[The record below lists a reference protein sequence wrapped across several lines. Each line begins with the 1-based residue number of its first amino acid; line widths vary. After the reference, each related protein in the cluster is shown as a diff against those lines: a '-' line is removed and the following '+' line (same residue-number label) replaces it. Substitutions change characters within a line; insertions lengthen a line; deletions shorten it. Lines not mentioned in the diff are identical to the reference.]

1 MSETKVTTVTN
12 EATPDKKT
20 LEVFLGAPAAKPW
33 YKRPV
38 YLIGLVVLVGLLF
51 LLSRCFVGAAEGGYA
66 TEAARRGNLRVTVSA
81 TGNLQP
87 TNEVQVGSE
96 QSGLVTQVF
105 VDNNDRVTRGQ
116 PLARL
121 DTARLQD
128 TITQAQA
135 GLASAQAQVA
145 TAQAS
150 AAQARANL
158 ARQEEVWRI
167 SNHRVPSETELD
179 AARAENRRAIAG
191 VRSAEAQ
198 VSQARAQ
205 LSSAQ
210 TNLSKATIYSPV
222 TGVVLSRQI
231 DPGQTVAASFQ
242 APVLFRIAEDL
253 SAMKLEV
260 RVDEADVG
268 QVHEGQ
274 RASFTVDAY
283 PGRTFDAAVTRI
295 DVGANA
301 SGSTASGAS
310 STNAAATGSGSVV
323 AYTAELA
330 VQNPDLLLRPGM
342 TATAEIVTTEKP
354 NALLVPNAALRW
366 SPERD
371 AASQRQTGATSVL
384 LPRPGRGGRGGG
396 GRGGAGGGGG
406 GGRQV
411 AIGRGSRQ
419 TVYVLGADGQPAP
432 VRVIVGE
439 SNGSE
444 TEIVGGELREGQE
457 VITARLAPGQTQDKS
472 ERPRRGDGQGR
483 GQGQGGGR
491 WRDRGGQAQQ
501 NGVQPQPAAPPP
513 PAGGQSPPQ
522 VQGGQSPGAQSP
534 QAQRGQSPPAQ
545 GQSPAAARGERGA
558 GPGGGRG
565 GGMRGPG
572 GQRLRDMT
580 PEQRRA
586 FIESLTP
593 EQREQMRARRE
604 QWRQRRQAEG
614 GSPPDGQ

>member
-1 MSETKVTTVTN
+1 MNEVSKTTVTN
-12 EATPDKKT
+12 EASTDKKS
-20 LEVFLGAPAAKPW
+20 LEVFLGAPAARPW
-33 YKRPV
+33 YKRPLYIV
-38 YLIGLVVLVGLLF
+38 GLVGLVLVLL
-51 LLSRCFVGAAEGGYA
+51 LLSQCFMGTAPGGYA
-66 TEAARRGNLRVTVSA
+66 TETVRRGNLRVTVSA

-105 VDNNDRVTRGQ
+105 VDNNDRVIAGQ

-121 DTARLQD
+121 DTSRLQD

-135 GLASAQAQVA
+135 GLAAAQAQVA

-179 AARAENRRAIAG
+179 AARAEARRANAS
-191 VRSAEAQ
+191 VTAAQAQ
-198 VSQARAQ
+198 VAQARAQ

-242 APVLFRIAEDL
+242 APVLFTIAEDL
-253 SAMKLEV
+253 AAMKLEV

-274 RASFTVDAY
+274 RASFTVDAW
-283 PGRTFDAAVTRI
+283 PGRTFPATVTRI

-301 SGSTASGAS
+301 SGSTTSGSSAS
-310 STNAAATGSGSVV
+310 NATAASGSVV

-330 VQNPDLLLRPGM
+330 VLNPELLLRPGM
-342 TATAEIVTTEKP
+342 TATADIVTAERRG
-354 NALLVPNAALRW
+354 ALLVPNAALRW

-371 AASQRQTGATSVL
+371 AAAARGQQGGVTSVL
-384 LPRPGRGGRGGG
+384 VPRGGRGGRGFGGG
-396 GRGGAGGGGG
+396 GRGG
-406 GGRQV
+406 GREV
-411 AIGRGSRQ
+411 SIGRGSRQ
-419 TVYVLGADGQPAP
+419 TVYVLGADGTPTP

-444 TEIVGGELREGQE
+444 TEIVGGDLRDGQD
-457 VITARLAPGQTQDKS
+457 VITARLAAGQTQDKS
-472 ERPRRGDGQGR
+472 ARSGRRGR
-483 GQGQGGGR
+483 RGGG
-491 WRDRGGQAQQ
+491 DEGEAGGNQVA
-501 NGVQPQPAAPPP
+501 PAAVP
-513 PAGGQSPPQ
+513 PAAQR
-522 VQGGQSPGAQSP
+522 PGAQPSAAQEQRPARQPEAAQPPAQP
-534 QAQRGQSPPAQ
+534 QAQRPRPDG
-545 GQSPAAARGERGA
+545 ARPSAGPGA
-558 GPGGGRG
+558 GPP
-565 GGMRGPG
+565 RGPG
-572 GQRLRDMT
+572 GQRMRDMT

-586 FIESLTP
+586 FFESMTP
-593 EQREQMRARRE
+593 EQREQMRERRRQWRERRE
-604 QWRQRRQAEG
+604 AEG
-614 GSPPDGQ
+614 AAPDG

>member
-1 MSETKVTTVTN
+1 MNDATRTDVTN
-12 EATPDKKT
+12 EASTDRKSIET
-20 LEVFLGAPAAKPW
+20 FLGAPAARPW
-33 YKRPV
+33 YRRPV
-38 YLIGLVVLVGLLF
+38 YIAGLVAIVLVLF
-51 LLSRCFVGAAEGGYA
+51 LLSRCFAGTAEGGYA
-66 TEAARRGNLRVTVSA
+66 TDTVRRGNLRVTVSA

-105 VDNNDRVTRGQ
+105 VDNNDHVTRGQ

-128 TITQAQA
+128 TIVQAQA

-158 ARQEEVWRI
+158 ARQEEVWRV

-179 AARAENRRAIAG
+179 AARAENRRAVAG
-191 VRSAEAQ
+191 VQAAQAQ
-198 VSQARAQ
+198 VAQARAQ

-242 APVLFRIAEDL
+242 APVLFTIAEDL

-260 RVDEADVG
+260 RVDEADVA

-283 PGRTFDAAVTRI
+283 PGRTFPATVSRI

-301 SGSTASGAS
+301 SGPTTSGSSAGAASAG
-310 STNAAATGSGSVV
+310 TGSVV
-323 AYTAELA
+323 AYTAVLS
-330 VQNPDLLLRPGM
+330 VQNPDLQLRPGM
-342 TATAEIVTTEKP
+342 TATAEIVTTERA

-371 AASQRQTGATSVL
+371 AASQRTQGGATSVL
-384 LPRPGRGGRGGG
+384 VPRFGRRGGRGGQ
-396 GRGGAGGGGG
+396 GGG
-406 GGRQV
+406 GGREV
-411 AIGRGSRQ
+411 SIGRGSRQ
-419 TVYVLGADGQPAP
+419 TVYVLGADGNPSP
-432 VRVIVGE
+432 VRVVVGE

-444 TEIVGGELREGQE
+444 TEIVRGDLREGQE
-457 VITARLAPGQTQDKS
+457 VITARLAAGQTQDKS
-472 ERPRRGDGQGR
+472 ERPRRGQGR
-483 GQGQGGGR
+483 
-491 WRDRGGQAQQ
+491 RG
-501 NGVQPQPAAPPP
+501 
-513 PAGGQSPPQ
+513 
-522 VQGGQSPGAQSP
+522 
-534 QAQRGQSPPAQ
+534 
-545 GQSPAAARGERGA
+545 GERGA
-558 GPGGGRG
+558 EPQGNAQQAAPVVPPAPAPKAQTPPPAAAAPAQPRPEVRPERGAGGPP
-565 GGMRGPG
+565 RGPG
-572 GQRLRDMT
+572 GQRIRDMT

-586 FIESLTP
+586 FFESMTP
-593 EQREQMRARRE
+593 EQRQQMRERRRQWRERRE
-604 QWRQRRQAEG
+604 AEG
-614 GSPPDGQ
+614 AMPPDGE